1 MTMSTLT
8 PQPLSPHRQRKRDL
22 MTARILATAREIM
35 RAEGVAALS
44 MQELARRLDLR
55 APSLYNYF
63 SSKTDLYDAL
73 FRLGFTLFAE
83 HITASTQAA
92 RTWQEELRLNIEAYM
107 TFALENPDLYQLCFE
122 RPVPGFVPSAESLQ
136 VSFDSLQRGYER
148 AASILPQL
156 DTDLDARQLADLV
169 ITLMHGLTAL
179 HLANEPDL
187 PIGQGRFGSLIP
199 AVMSVLEKAWTKN

>member
-1 MTMSTLT
+1 MTTT
-8 PQPLSPHRQRKRDL
+8 LSPHRQHKRDL

-35 RAEGVAALS
+35 RTEGVAALS

-63 SSKTDLYDAL
+63 SNKMDIYDAL

-83 HITASTQAA
+83 HIAAATQGAH
-92 RTWQEELRLNIEAYM
+92 TWQEELRLNIEAYM
-107 TFALENPDLYQLCFE
+107 TFALQNPDLYQLCFE

-136 VSFDSLQRGYER
+136 VSFEALQRGYDR
-148 AASILPQL
+148 AAGLLPHL
-156 DTDLDARQLADLV
+156 DTNLDARQLADLV
-169 ITLMHGLTAL
+169 ITFMHGLTAL
-179 HLANEPDL
+179 HLANEPHL
-187 PIGQGRFGSLIP
+187 PIGRGRFGSLIP